1 LALLGLWAA
10 VGCSG
15 SGSPANGNPSDAAS
29 GTGDSGASPDAP
41 PPGEAVSLPVLDSG
55 PTPFYPRTDLPT
67 GTVLV
72 ADLNAEVLAV
82 GQDDDALYYIG
93 FSDVAGGQEAL
104 GRLVKSG
111 TAPPQTLAVVE
122 TLGFIAVDDSFAYF
136 AQANGTVDRVPKL
149 GGSVDVVASG
159 RGMVA
164 GMAVDSN
171 TLYWTEYSIV
181 GDAGPS
187 SIDAGIWTMPKS
199 GGAPVLAAP
208 TAPTRFLAT
217 DGNGAL
223 AWDNDQGVFWSSG
236 AGGAVANVQSG
247 EANYFAPVIAGG
259 AVFWLLPV
267 GAGAI
272 PTFYG
277 WLPGSGQQDA
287 QSGAFATVPFV
298 PSAADGTG
306 TQLSLGAGEAFTAD
320 GQSMYWAYDGA
331 IFRVSVASG
340 SIEQISSWA
349 PKETSSACLVQES
362 ALPFLLVDE
371 SSVYAFDFWQDCT
384 GLHGDIRA
392 FAK

>member
-1 LALLGLWAA
+1 
-10 VGCSG
+10 
-15 SGSPANGNPSDAAS
+15 
-29 GTGDSGASPDAP
+29 
-41 PPGEAVSLPVLDSG
+41 
-55 PTPFYPRTDLPT
+55 LPT

-72 ADLNAEVLAV
+72 VDLNAEILGVA
-82 GQDDDALYYIG
+82 QDDDSVYYSA
-93 FSDVAGGQEAL
+93 FSDVAGGQRAL

-111 TAPPQTLAVVE
+111 TAPPQTLAVVDNQDF
-122 TLGFIAVDDSFAYF
+122 LAVDDAFVYF

-149 GGSVDVVASG
+149 GGSVEVVSSG

-171 TLYWTEYSIV
+171 ALYWTEYSIV
-181 GDAGPS
+181 GDAAPS

-199 GGAPVLAAP
+199 GGAAVLAAR

-217 DGNGAL
+217 DGDGAL
-223 AWDNDQGVFWSSG
+223 AWDNDEGVFWSSDAG
-236 AGGAVANVQSG
+236 ATVTSVQSG
-247 EANYFAPVIAGG
+247 EANYFTPVMAGG

-267 GAGAI
+267 GGGAI

-277 WLPGSGQQDA
+277 WLPGSGQEDPQ
-287 QSGAFATVPFV
+287 GGIFATVPFV

-306 TQLSLGAGEAFTAD
+306 TQLTLGAGEAFTAD
-320 GQSMYWAYDGA
+320 GESMYWAYYGA

-340 SIEQISSWA
+340 SIEQISSWG
-349 PKETSSACLVQES
+349 PKETSPACLVQES

>member
-1 LALLGLWAA
+1 MLGLWAA

-15 SGSPANGNPSDAAS
+15 SGSPANGNPRAAAS
-29 GTGDSGASPDAP
+29 GTGDSGASSDAS
-41 PPGEAVSLPVLDSG
+41 PPGEAVSLPVPDPG
-55 PTPFYPRTDLPT
+55 PAPFYPRTDLPT

-72 ADLNAEVLAV
+72 VDLNAEVLGVA
-82 GQDDDALYYIG
+82 QDDDALYYSG
-93 FSDVAGGQEAL
+93 FSDVAGGQRAL

-111 TAPPQTLAVVE
+111 TAPPQTLAVVDNQD
-122 TLGFIAVDDSFAYF
+122 FIAVDDSFVYF

-149 GGSVDVVASG
+149 GGSVEVVASG

-181 GDAGPS
+181 GDADPS
-187 SIDAGIWTMPKS
+187 SIDAGIWSMPKS

-236 AGGAVANVQSG
+236 AGGAVASVQSG
-247 EANYFAPVIAGG
+247 EANYFAPVIVGG

-272 PTFYG
+272 PTFCG
-277 WLPGSGQQDA
+277 WLPGSEQQDA
-287 QSGAFATVPFV
+287 QGGVFAAVPFV

-306 TQLSLGAGEAFTAD
+306 TQLTFGAGEAFTAD
-320 GQSMYWAYDGA
+320 GQSMYWAYGGA
-331 IFRVSVASG
+331 IFRVSVASR
-340 SIEQISSWA
+340 SIKQISSWA
-349 PKETSSACLVQES
+349 PKETSPGCPVQEG

-371 SSVYAFDFWQDCT
+371 SSVYAFDFWQDCA

-392 FAK
+392 FPK